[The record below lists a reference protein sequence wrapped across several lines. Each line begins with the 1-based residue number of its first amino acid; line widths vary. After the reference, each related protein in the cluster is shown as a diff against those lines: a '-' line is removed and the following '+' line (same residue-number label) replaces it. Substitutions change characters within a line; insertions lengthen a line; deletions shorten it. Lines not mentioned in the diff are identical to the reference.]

1 MTPGQLQRCS
11 QLARLDKLI
20 TPSIRAVSA
29 PLGAGIG
36 KRAFTMHKIL
46 KRCLPILSISTLL
59 LLAACVNDTP
69 YADSYSHIIV
79 WVEGPGHVTMETEL
93 DGSLQCTA
101 DMLCGYSN
109 EIQAG
114 EIIPIVAIPD
124 AGHEFTGWT
133 RERGSKWSQD
143 LNDNA
148 NPLHLPADGDYWITA
163 NFQ

>member
-79 WVEGPGHVTMETEL
+79 WRSEERRVGKEYR
-93 DGSLQCTA
+93 SR
-101 DMLCGYSN
+101 
-109 EIQAG
+109 G
-114 EIIPIVAIPD
+114 ERAC
-124 AGHEFTGWT
+124 
-133 RERGSKWSQD
+133 
-143 LNDNA
+143 DNRMR
-148 NPLHLPADGDYWITA
+148 
-163 NFQ
+163 